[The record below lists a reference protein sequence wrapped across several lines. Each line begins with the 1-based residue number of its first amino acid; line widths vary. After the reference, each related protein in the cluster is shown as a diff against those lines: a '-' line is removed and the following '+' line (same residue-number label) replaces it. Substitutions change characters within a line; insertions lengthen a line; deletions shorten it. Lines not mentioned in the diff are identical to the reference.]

1 MHTAQRSLPAVVRY
15 VALRHL
21 GIQTVLLK
29 LPLTPGTGKET
40 ALIGLELQMNLNNS
54 GQFSLIE
61 NHRC

>member
-1 MHTAQRSLPAVVRY
+1 MHTAQRSLLAVVRY

-54 GQFSLIE
+54 G
-61 NHRC
+61 